1 MARSIF
7 GTSNDDSHKRKSS
20 PRIAVSHEY
29 EDELID
35 DEDLSHKNVRS
46 VKSASSKVSSAKS
59 ASSKVRSV
67 KSSKSSKLK
76 SSRSSRELRF
86 AESSYKTQ
94 ENLDS
99 KKVSSAKSA
108 SPKVRSAKSASTQS
122 ISTQSISTQSIPV
135 KSNLAGPRTEESHF
149 VDARKL
155 SVADF
160 VSKILSSTA
169 GSLGVISRPKV
180 IDFSARKKEKNTVRV
195 RTFVIR
201 LFLAILS
208 IGIAGFLIWLLL
220 FSPVFCLEKD
230 NITIV
235 GANEWVSKEK
245 ISNIASGQVNKSLFL
260 VSSQD
265 VIKQLND
272 IPGVTEAKVEKDFPK
287 SLHITVLSQKPA
299 AMLKNKANGN
309 LTAVDV
315 KGRVLNVV
323 SHVSISGIPVIE
335 VDDVD
340 HSLSTRAILE
350 AIKVVS
356 SMPESL
362 RMQITKVSAKTQD
375 SVETELGASHRNI
388 VWGDASDLKLKNA
401 IVDKLINDP
410 SKIGNK
416 TQIDVS
422 APTRPILK

>member
-1 MARSIF
+1 MACSIF

-46 VKSASSKVSSAKS
+46 VKSASSKVRSAKS

-76 SSRSSRELRF
+76 SSSSSRELRF

-108 SPKVRSAKSASTQS
+108 STKVRSAKSASTQS
-122 ISTQSISTQSIPV
+122 ISTQSIPV
-135 KSNLAGPRTEESHF
+135 KSDLDDLRTEESHF

-180 IDFSARKKEKNTVRV
+180 IDFSERKKEKNTVRV

-362 RMQITKVSAKTQD
+362 RTQITKVSAKTQD

>member
-7 GTSNDDSHKRKSS
+7 GTSNDDSYKRKSS

-46 VKSASSKVSSAKS
+46 VKS

-108 SPKVRSAKSASTQS
+108 SSKVRSTKNA
-122 ISTQSISTQSIPV
+122 STQSISTQSIPV
-135 KSNLAGPRTEESHF
+135 KSDLAGPRTEESHF

-245 ISNIASGQVNKSLFL
+245 IANIASGQVNKSLFL

-323 SHVSISGIPVIE
+323 SHASISGIPVIE

>member
-46 VKSASSKVSSAKS
+46 VKSASSKVRSARS

-76 SSRSSRELRF
+76 SSSSSRELRF

-108 SPKVRSAKSASTQS
+108 STKVRSAKSASTQS
-122 ISTQSISTQSIPV
+122 ISTQSIPV
-135 KSNLAGPRTEESHF
+135 KSDLDDLRTEESHF

>member
-46 VKSASSKVSSAKS
+46 VKSASSKVRSAKS

-122 ISTQSISTQSIPV
+122 ISTQSIPV
-135 KSNLAGPRTEESHF
+135 KSDLDDLRTEESHF

-201 LFLAILS
+201 LFLALLS

-245 ISNIASGQVNKSLFL
+245 IANIASGQVNKSLFL

-323 SHVSISGIPVIE
+323 SHASISGIPVIE

>member
-46 VKSASSKVSSAKS
+46 VKSASSKVRSARS

-108 SPKVRSAKSASTQS
+108 SSKVRSAKSASTQS
-122 ISTQSISTQSIPV
+122 ISTQSIPV
-135 KSNLAGPRTEESHF
+135 KSDLDDLRTEESHF

-201 LFLAILS
+201 LFLALLS

-323 SHVSISGIPVIE
+323 SHASISGIPVIE

>member
-29 EDELID
+29 EDELIE

-46 VKSASSKVSSAKS
+46 VKSASSKVRSAKS

-76 SSRSSRELRF
+76 SSSSSRELRF

-122 ISTQSISTQSIPV
+122 ISTQSIPV
-135 KSNLAGPRTEESHF
+135 KSDLDDLRTEESHF

-201 LFLAILS
+201 LFLALLS

-245 ISNIASGQVNKSLFL
+245 IANIASGQVNKSLFL

-272 IPGVTEAKVEKDFPK
+272 IPGVTEAKVKKDFPK
-287 SLHITVLSQKPA
+287 SLHITVFSQKPA

>member
-20 PRIAVSHEY
+20 PRIAVSHEH

-35 DEDLSHKNVRS
+35 DEDFSHKKVRS
-46 VKSASSKVSSAKS
+46 VKSASSKVRSAKS

-99 KKVSSAKSA
+99 KKV
-108 SPKVRSAKSASTQS
+108 RSAKSASSKVRSTKNA
-122 ISTQSISTQSIPV
+122 STQSISTQSIPV
-135 KSNLAGPRTEESHF
+135 KSDLAGPRTEESHF

-323 SHVSISGIPVIE
+323 SHASISGIPVIE

>member
-46 VKSASSKVSSAKS
+46 VKSDSSKVRSSKS

-108 SPKVRSAKSASTQS
+108 STKVRSAKSASTQS
-122 ISTQSISTQSIPV
+122 IPV
-135 KSNLAGPRTEESHF
+135 KSDLDDLRTEESHF

-201 LFLAILS
+201 LFLALLS

-287 SLHITVLSQKPA
+287 SLHITVFSQKPA

-315 KGRVLNVV
+315 RGRVLNVV
-323 SHVSISGIPVIE
+323 SHASISGIPVIE

>member
-46 VKSASSKVSSAKS
+46 VKSASSKV
-59 ASSKVRSV
+59 RSV

-108 SPKVRSAKSASTQS
+108 SSKVRSTKNA
-122 ISTQSISTQSIPV
+122 STQSISTQSIPV
-135 KSNLAGPRTEESHF
+135 KSDLAGPRTEESHF

-201 LFLAILS
+201 LFLALLS

-245 ISNIASGQVNKSLFL
+245 IANIASGQVNKSLFL

-323 SHVSISGIPVIE
+323 SHASISGIPVIE

>member
-35 DEDLSHKNVRS
+35 DEDLSHKNVR
-46 VKSASSKVSSAKS
+46 SAKS

-99 KKVSSAKSA
+99 KKVSSSKSA
-108 SPKVRSAKSASTQS
+108 STKVRSAKSASTQS
-122 ISTQSISTQSIPV
+122 ISTQSIPV
-135 KSNLAGPRTEESHF
+135 KSDLDDLRTEESHF

-180 IDFSARKKEKNTVRV
+180 IDFSARKKEKNTVRI

-201 LFLAILS
+201 LFLALLS

-245 ISNIASGQVNKSLFL
+245 IANIASGQVNKSLFL

-323 SHVSISGIPVIE
+323 SHASISGIPVIE

>member
-46 VKSASSKVSSAKS
+46 VKSDSSKVRSARS

-76 SSRSSRELRF
+76 SYRSSRELRF

-108 SPKVRSAKSASTQS
+108 STKVRSAKFA
-122 ISTQSISTQSIPV
+122 STQSISTQSIPV

-323 SHVSISGIPVIE
+323 SHASISGIPVIE

>member
-46 VKSASSKVSSAKS
+46 VKSDSSKVRSAKS
-59 ASSKVRSV
+59 ASSKVRSA

-122 ISTQSISTQSIPV
+122 ISTQSIPV
-135 KSNLAGPRTEESHF
+135 KSDLAGPRTEESHF

-201 LFLAILS
+201 LFLALLS

-245 ISNIASGQVNKSLFL
+245 IANIASGQVNKSLFL

-323 SHVSISGIPVIE
+323 SHASISGIPVIE

>member
-46 VKSASSKVSSAKS
+46 VKSASSKVRSAKS

-122 ISTQSISTQSIPV
+122 ISTQSIPV
-135 KSNLAGPRTEESHF
+135 KSDLAGPRTEESHF

-201 LFLAILS
+201 LFLALLS

-245 ISNIASGQVNKSLFL
+245 IANIASGQVNKSLFL

-272 IPGVTEAKVEKDFPK
+272 IPGVTEAKVKKDFPK

-323 SHVSISGIPVIE
+323 SHASISGIPVIE

>member
-46 VKSASSKVSSAKS
+46 VKSASSKVRSSKS

-108 SPKVRSAKSASTQS
+108 SSKVRSTKNA
-122 ISTQSISTQSIPV
+122 STQSISTQSIPV
-135 KSNLAGPRTEESHF
+135 KSDLTGPRTEESHF

-201 LFLAILS
+201 LFLALLS

-245 ISNIASGQVNKSLFL
+245 IANIASGQVNKSLFL

>member
-20 PRIAVSHEY
+20 PHIAVSHEY
-29 EDELID
+29 EDELIE

-46 VKSASSKVSSAKS
+46 VKSASSKVRSSKS

-122 ISTQSISTQSIPV
+122 ISTKSIPV
-135 KSNLAGPRTEESHF
+135 KSDLDDLRTEESHF

-201 LFLAILS
+201 LFLALLS

-245 ISNIASGQVNKSLFL
+245 IANIASGQVNKSLFL

-272 IPGVTEAKVEKDFPK
+272 IPGVTEAKVKKDFPK
-287 SLHITVLSQKPA
+287 SLHITVFSQKPA

>member
-29 EDELID
+29 ENELID
-35 DEDLSHKNVRS
+35 DEDLSHKN
-46 VKSASSKVSSAKS
+46 
-59 ASSKVRSV
+59 VRSV

-99 KKVSSAKSA
+99 KKV
-108 SPKVRSAKSASTQS
+108 RSAKSASSKVRSTKNA
-122 ISTQSISTQSIPV
+122 STQSISTQSIPV
-135 KSNLAGPRTEESHF
+135 KSDLAGPRIEESHF

-180 IDFSARKKEKNTVRV
+180 IDFSERKKEKNTVRV

-323 SHVSISGIPVIE
+323 SHASISGIPVIE

>member
-46 VKSASSKVSSAKS
+46 VKSASSKVRSAKS

-76 SSRSSRELRF
+76 SSSSSRELRF

-108 SPKVRSAKSASTQS
+108 STKVRSAKSASTQS
-122 ISTQSISTQSIPV
+122 ISTQSIPV
-135 KSNLAGPRTEESHF
+135 KSDLAGPRTEESHF

-201 LFLAILS
+201 LFLALLS

-245 ISNIASGQVNKSLFL
+245 IANIASGQVNKSLFL

-323 SHVSISGIPVIE
+323 SHASISGIPVIE